1 MGFPGGA
8 GGKEPICQGRR
19 YKEMWILLLGQEDPL
34 EEGMATNSS
43 VLAWRIPMGRG
54 TWRATVHTVAKSRSQ
69 LKQFSDKNI
78 FRVISK
84 QKNFLA
90 NPILCQCSIF

>member
-1 MGFPGGA
+1 
-8 GGKEPICQGRR
+8 
-19 YKEMWILLLGQEDPL
+19 MWILLLGQEDPL

-54 TWRATVHTVAKSRSQ
+54 TWRATVHRVAKSRSQ